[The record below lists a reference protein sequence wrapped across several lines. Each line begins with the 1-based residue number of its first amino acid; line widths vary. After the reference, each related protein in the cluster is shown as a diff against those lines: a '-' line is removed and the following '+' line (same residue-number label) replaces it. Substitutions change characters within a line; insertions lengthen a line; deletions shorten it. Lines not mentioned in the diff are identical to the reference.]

1 MKSLLAAALLACAAL
16 AAAQSPSTSAQGAS
30 WMRYPAISPDGKTIA
45 FTFKGDISKVSSA
58 GGTATP
64 LTTHTANDYA
74 PVWSHDG
81 KQIAFASDR
90 YGNYDIFVISA
101 DGGEAK
107 RLTFHSANETPYTF
121 TADDKNIIFG
131 AARQDAASNRQ
142 FPSGALPELYQVP
155 AGGGRPIQILA
166 TPAEN
171 VQTSRDGQY
180 LIYED
185 RKGQE
190 NPWRKHH
197 TSAVARDVRIYDT
210 Q

>member
-1 MKSLLAAALLACAAL
+1 MKSLRLSAVAL
-16 AAAQSPSTSAQGAS
+16 ATLATAAVAQSPSTSPQGAS
-30 WMRYPAISPDGKTIA
+30 WMRYPVISPDGKTIA
-45 FTFKGDISKVSSA
+45 FTFKGDIYKVSSS

-107 RLTFHSANETPYTF
+107 RLTFHSANETPWTF
-121 TADDKNIIFG
+121 SADDKNIIFG

-142 FPSGALPELYQVP
+142 FPTGALPELYEVP
-155 AGGGRPIQILA
+155 
-166 TPAEN
+166 
-171 VQTSRDGQY
+171 
-180 LIYED
+180 
-185 RKGQE
+185 
-190 NPWRKHH
+190 
-197 TSAVARDVRIYDT
+197 
-210 Q
+210 